1 MRDTMRPGDH
11 CGGDVMTEA
20 GSDPRAMMA
29 FVVRSTRANLLVV
42 VFVAAAIAGCGD
54 RSGAAAPPPLPVVR
68 VASVIEEDVPISLEY
83 VGTLVGYINA
93 QIRARVSGHLMSQN
107 YREGSLV
114 KAGDLLFQVDPR
126 PFQAALDQAEA
137 KLLQAES
144 QLSQAKAQVSASQ
157 AQVEQAVAKVV
168 QDEAQ
173 TRRAEADQRRT
184 ELDVGRYT
192 PLAQR
197 GSVSQQELDNAV
209 QNNLANIAAVAA
221 ARASVQNSQASV
233 SQARAALERAQA
245 DVKTQEANIAAA
257 RATLADAKLN
267 LGYTRLLSP
276 ISGVAGFRVAN
287 IGDFVG
293 PNDPAPLTTVSQVD
307 PIYAEFPVSEQ
318 RALAVFRRWDADPRA
333 RRDIDLELVLADG
346 TMYPNPGRAAALD
359 RQVDVTTGTVLAR
372 GVFPNPG
379 NVLRPGQYAKV
390 RAVVEVRKNALMVP
404 QRAVQDV
411 QGIHQVAVVGAD
423 ETVDM
428 RTVKVDARIG
438 SLWIIAAGLKPGER
452 VIVEGA
458 DRVRAGQKVRLA
470 SSAPSETSAPK

>member
-1 MRDTMRPGDH
+1 MEIKEFSE
-11 CGGDVMTEA
+11 CF
-20 GSDPRAMMA
+20 RARMLA
-29 FVVRSTRANLLVV
+29 VVL
-42 VFVAAAIAGCGD
+42 AAALAACNQK
-54 RSGAAAPPPLPVVR
+54 SGAASAPQPPLVKVV
-68 VASVIEEDVPISLEY
+68 SVTERDVPISVEY
-83 VGTLVGYINA
+83 VGSLVGYINA

-126 PFQAALDQAEA
+126 PFQTALDQAEA

-173 TRRAEADQRRT
+173 TKRAEADQRRT

-233 SQARAALERAQA
+233 SQARAALEKAQA

-267 LGYTRLLSP
+267 LGYTRVQSP

-372 GVFPNPG
+372 AVFPNPG

-390 RAVVEVRKNALMVP
+390 RGVVEVKKNALLIP

-411 QGIHQVAVVGAD
+411 QGVHQVAVIKPD

-428 RTVKVDARIG
+428 RAVKVDARVG
-438 SLWIIAAGLKPGER
+438 SLWIVAEGLKPGER
-452 VIVEGA
+452 VVVEGG
-458 DRVRAGQKVRLA
+458 DRVRAGQKVQLA
-470 SSAPSETSAPK
+470 PSTGSEASAPSETTAPK

>member
-1 MRDTMRPGDH
+1 MLA
-11 CGGDVMTEA
+11 VILA
-20 GSDPRAMMA
+20 
-29 FVVRSTRANLLVV
+29 
-42 VFVAAAIAGCGD
+42 VALAGCNQK
-54 RSGAAAPPPLPVVR
+54 SGAAAGPPPPVVKA
-68 VASVIEEDVPISLEY
+68 ASVTEQDVPISVEY

-107 YREGSLV
+107 YTEGSLV

-137 KLLQAES
+137 QLLQAES
-144 QLSQAKAQVSASQ
+144 QLSQAKAQVGASQ
-157 AQVEQAVAKVV
+157 AQVEQALAKVA

-173 TRRAEADQRRT
+173 VKRSEADQRRT

-209 QNNLANIAAVAA
+209 QNNLANIASVAA
-221 ARASVQNSQASV
+221 ARASVQNSQANV
-233 SQARAALERAQA
+233 SNSRASLQKSQA

-257 RATLADAKLN
+257 RAALANAKLN
-267 LGYTRLLSP
+267 LGYTRVISP

-287 IGDFVG
+287 IGDYVG
-293 PNDPAPLTTVSQVD
+293 PNDQNPLTTVSQVD

-318 RALAVFRRWDADPRA
+318 RALTVLRRWAADPSERGK
-333 RRDIDLELVLADG
+333 LEPELILADG
-346 TMYPNPGRAAALD
+346 TVYPQRGRAAALD
-359 RQVDVTTGTVLAR
+359 RQVDVTSGTVLAR
-372 GVFPNPG
+372 AVFPNPG
-379 NVLRPGQYAKV
+379 NLLRPGQYAKV
-390 RAVVEVRKNALMVP
+390 RIVVEVKKSALLIP

-411 QGIHQVAVVGAD
+411 QGVHQVAVIKPD

-428 RTVKVDARIG
+428 RAVKVDARVG
-438 SLWIIAAGLKPGER
+438 SLWIVAEGLRPGEQ
-452 VIVEGA
+452 VVVEGG

-470 SSAPSETSAPK
+470 PSETGATK

>member
-1 MRDTMRPGDH
+1 MLA
-11 CGGDVMTEA
+11 VILA
-20 GSDPRAMMA
+20 
-29 FVVRSTRANLLVV
+29 
-42 VFVAAAIAGCGD
+42 VALAGCNQK
-54 RSGAAAPPPLPVVR
+54 SGAAAGPPPPVVKA
-68 VASVIEEDVPISLEY
+68 ASVTEQDVPISVEY

-107 YREGSLV
+107 YTEGSLV

-137 KLLQAES
+137 QLLQAES
-144 QLSQAKAQVSASQ
+144 QLSQAKAQVGASQ
-157 AQVEQAVAKVV
+157 AQVEQALAKVA

-173 TRRAEADQRRT
+173 VKRSEADQRRT

-209 QNNLANIAAVAA
+209 QNNLANIASVAA
-221 ARASVQNSQASV
+221 ARASVQNSQANV
-233 SQARAALERAQA
+233 SNSRASLQKSQA

-257 RATLADAKLN
+257 RAALANAKLN
-267 LGYTRLLSP
+267 LGYTRVISP

-287 IGDFVG
+287 IGDYVG
-293 PNDPAPLTTVSQVD
+293 PNDQNPLTTVSQVD

-318 RALAVFRRWDADPRA
+318 RALTVLRRWAADPSERGK
-333 RRDIDLELVLADG
+333 LEPELILADG
-346 TMYPNPGRAAALD
+346 TVYPQRGRAAALD
-359 RQVDVTTGTVLAR
+359 RQVDVTSGTVLAR
-372 GVFPNPG
+372 AVFPNPG
-379 NVLRPGQYAKV
+379 NLLRPGQYAKV
-390 RAVVEVRKNALMVP
+390 RIVVEVKKSALLIP

-411 QGIHQVAVVGAD
+411 QGVHQVAVIKPD

-428 RTVKVDARIG
+428 RAVKVDARVG
-438 SLWIIAAGLKPGER
+438 SLWIVAEGLRPGEQ
-452 VIVEGA
+452 VVVEGG

-470 SSAPSETSAPK
+470 PSETSATK